1 MIAHL
6 PHDRVVGELVAVEV
20 GIDRLL
26 DSLGKTAEFI
36 RRRSRGKTDEP
47 QHKQHRTTRQPMNH
61 EQAPYDDGDGPELAV
76 FSRHPLDAA
85 LAATSIPHR
94 KARRSKT

>member
-1 MIAHL
+1 
-6 PHDRVVGELVAVEV
+6 
-20 GIDRLL
+20 
-26 DSLGKTAEFI
+26 
-36 RRRSRGKTDEP
+36 
-47 QHKQHRTTRQPMNH
+47 MNH

-85 LAATSIPHR
+85 LAATSMPHR